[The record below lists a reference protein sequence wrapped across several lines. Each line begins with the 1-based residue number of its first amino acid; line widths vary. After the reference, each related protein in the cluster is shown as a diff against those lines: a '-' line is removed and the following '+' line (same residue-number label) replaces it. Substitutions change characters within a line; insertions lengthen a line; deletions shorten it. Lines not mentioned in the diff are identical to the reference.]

1 MVEVEGIVVSET
13 NYSETSKILN
23 VMTREYGIIGV
34 ISKGCRN
41 IKSSLRSVSNKLTYG
56 KFIIYYKENKLSTLT
71 EVSIINPFN
80 DLKKDITKISYA
92 SYLLEL
98 SQQVYKQNNN
108 ENIFNLLISA
118 LEKINEGYDPYNK

>member
-80 DLKKDITKISYA
+80 DLKKDITKIRKN
-92 SYLLEL
+92 
-98 SQQVYKQNNN
+98 Q
-108 ENIFNLLISA
+108 
-118 LEKINEGYDPYNK
+118 